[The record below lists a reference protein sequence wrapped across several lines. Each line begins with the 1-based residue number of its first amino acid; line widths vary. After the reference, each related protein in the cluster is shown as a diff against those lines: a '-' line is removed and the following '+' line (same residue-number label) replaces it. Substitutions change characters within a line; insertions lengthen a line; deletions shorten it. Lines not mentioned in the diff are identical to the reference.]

1 MKTLPTFLTECFSFH
16 QSKRPKKKS
25 VERQQKIFQPKI
37 GIRELSLSI
46 DTGAN

>member
-16 QSKRPKKKS
+16 QSKRPKNS

-46 DTGAN
+46 DAGAN